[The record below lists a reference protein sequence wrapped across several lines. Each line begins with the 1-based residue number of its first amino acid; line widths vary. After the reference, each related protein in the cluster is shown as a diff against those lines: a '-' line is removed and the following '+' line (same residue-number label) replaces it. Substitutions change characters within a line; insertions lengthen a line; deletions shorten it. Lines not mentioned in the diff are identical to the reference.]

1 MIFSKS
7 DYLGI
12 ISPPCYAAGA
22 AAHRRHRRA
31 SPADWDLLDFGQNFV
46 AKLPPQVAPFSDLEV
61 VEAAAEAVAYR
72 SDFGQG
78 YRNRNNLIDRTKWQ
92 L

>member
-1 MIFSKS
+1 M
-7 DYLGI
+7 
-12 ISPPCYAAGA
+12 
-22 AAHRRHRRA
+22 
-31 SPADWDLLDFGQNFV
+31 

-78 YRNRNNLIDRTKWQ
+78 YRNRNNLTDRTKNPSISDIFTLGRWDDGTNESLTKHLMFQ
-92 L
+92 VLFF

>member
-1 MIFSKS
+1 M
-7 DYLGI
+7 
-12 ISPPCYAAGA
+12 
-22 AAHRRHRRA
+22 
-31 SPADWDLLDFGQNFV
+31 

-78 YRNRNNLIDRTKWQ
+78 FRNRYNLIDRTKWNTTAKNEWE
-92 L
+92 

>member
-22 AAHRRHRRA
+22 AARRRHRRA

-78 YRNRNNLIDRTKWQ
+78 YRNRNNLIDRTNRQ